1 MSILP
6 RPIRIDGGWEMLDYS
21 ISGGPQ
27 TVPVTSLVKA
37 RYGLGK
43 LSLPVSGPLGYAR
56 LKHIQGVPPSGEG
69 GGFSIQKLQV
79 LDSLIDRL
87 SRLKNIDRFTAN
99 DDGAS
104 AEQVDALIQRYSS
117 QLHST
122 LQQLSAAG
130 YAGQAESLGTILSGL
145 V

>member
-1 MSILP
+1 
-6 RPIRIDGGWEMLDYS
+6 MLDTS

-43 LSLPVSGPLGYAR
+43 LSLPVNSPLGYAR
-56 LKHIQGVPPSGEG
+56 LKHIQGVPPSADG
-69 GGFSIQKLQV
+69 GGFSIQKLQA

-87 SRLKNIDRFTAN
+87 ARLKSVERFTAN

-104 AEQVDALIQRYSS
+104 AEQVDAMIERYSA
-117 QLHST
+117 QLHQI
-122 LQQLSAAG
+122 LQQLSASG
-130 YAGQAESLGTILSGL
+130 YAGQADSLGSILNGL

>member
-1 MSILP
+1 
-6 RPIRIDGGWEMLDYS
+6 
-21 ISGGPQ
+21 
-27 TVPVTSLVKA
+27 VKA
-37 RYGLGK
+37 RFGLGK
-43 LSLPVSGPLGYAR
+43 LALPVSGPLGYAR
-56 LKHIQGVPPSGEG
+56 LKHIQGVPPAGDGS
-69 GGFSIQKLQV
+69 GFSIQKLQV

-87 SRLKNIDRFTAN
+87 ARLKNIDRFTAN

-122 LQQLSAAG
+122 LQQLSASG
-130 YAGQAESLGTILSGL
+130 YAGQVESLGTILNGL